1 MEVWEVEGTQASPWE
16 IIDAHEIVHALIGR
30 GCARSIAPV
39 LPCFCSSMTRH
50 MTLTCEHDEV

>member
-30 GCARSIAPV
+30 GCARSIAP
-39 LPCFCSSMTRH
+39 CT
-50 MTLTCEHDEV
+50 TLLLFVNDAAYDADM